1 MKNIMLNT
9 IKFKNAKLAKCKM
22 QNEKLINKKFTWGYH
37 IHNKHH

>member
-9 IKFKNAKLAKCKM
+9 IKFKNAKLAK
-22 QNEKLINKKFTWGYH
+22 LINKKFTWGYH